1 MGETYTNNEIARL
14 PYTYWEEWFLDGYTY
29 TRCKRGGIFHKFLL
43 KRSIVV
49 RAELAGRGILS
60 PKREK
65 DELFD
70 RQICLL
76 YSVSSFGAIV
86 CRSPVY
92 PFGRRRSSFTICIQP
107 ATPTWPPSAFISR
120 VKALR
125 AKCTPPNVQQPHLTV
140 IRCFILRP
148 HHLILK
154 TTYLSNTFIHR
165 ASPFR
170 SACIDYRRSCVWWA
184 TSPPSSSLP

>member
-60 PKREK
+60 PKKEK
-65 DELFD
+65 DKLFD

-92 PFGRRRSSFTICIQP
+92 PFKRRRSSFTICIQP
-107 ATPTWPPSAFISR
+107 ATPTWPPSAFPSR

-125 AKCTPPNVQQPHLTV
+125 AKCTPPKIQHHTSLSFAVLSSDPIILFSKPHTFP
-140 IRCFILRP
+140 IPSFTEY
-148 HHLILK
+148 HH
-154 TTYLSNTFIHR
+154 F
-165 ASPFR
+165 
-170 SACIDYRRSCVWWA
+170 
-184 TSPPSSSLP
+184 SLPGSIYRLPKKLRLMC